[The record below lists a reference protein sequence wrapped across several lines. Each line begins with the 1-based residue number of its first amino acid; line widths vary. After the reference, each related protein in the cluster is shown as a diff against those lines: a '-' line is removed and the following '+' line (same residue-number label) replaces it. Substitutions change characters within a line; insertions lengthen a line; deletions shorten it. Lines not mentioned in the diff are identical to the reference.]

1 MYRLENDSTYLVLD
15 NYMVNF
21 ESGLPGTVY
30 DLNDTIGHGFIV
42 SGSGNLGGR
51 IVSLSRVFT
60 RDQES
65 ERKNYIEWFTRNR
78 SKTTY
83 LRRTTTNF
91 DGVQEVVTSL
101 QEGESFN
108 IRDFNFSKELKFTA
122 YMENPFFESTT
133 LTISTFA
140 ISSSI
145 KNTVTA
151 NINCN
156 KVFPNFQMVST
167 KAMTQFEVKNAEGYG
182 FRVDY
187 NFQANDVI
195 NVSTTGSDIYLT
207 INSIRTDGFF
217 SSSSCPFE
225 LNSSNNT
232 LYVKADTGTLTIKY
246 YQQEL

>member
-1 MYRLENDSTYLVLD
+1 MYRLENDSTYLILD

-21 ESGLPGTVY
+21 ETGLPGTSY
-30 DLNDTIGHGFIV
+30 DISDTIGHGFIV

-51 IVSLSRVFT
+51 TVSLSRVFT
-60 RDQES
+60 KDQES
-65 ERKNYIEWFTRNR
+65 ERKTYIEWFTRNR

-91 DGVQEVVTSL
+91 DGIQEVITSL
-101 QEGESFN
+101 QDGESFN

-122 YMENPFFESTT
+122 YMENPFFESTS
-133 LTISTFA
+133 LTSSTFA
-140 ISSSI
+140 ISSSN
-145 KNTVTA
+145 KNTITA

-167 KAMTQFEVKNAEGYG
+167 KAMTQFEIKNAEGYG
-182 FRVDY
+182 FHVDY
-187 NFQANDVI
+187 NFQPNDVVNI
-195 NVSTTGSDIYLT
+195 STTDSDLIFS
-207 INSIRTDGFF
+207 INSIRADGFF
-217 SSSSCPFE
+217 TSSSCPFE

-232 LYVKADTGTLTIKY
+232 LYVKADTGILTIKY